1 MMKRAAGAPF
11 ISFSGREAG
20 KRWTVGGTLREVMM
34 SRGRPAAAR
43 KGHLRRRR
51 RAGWRAG
58 AGGIIVTSTEDGA
71 RGREREREELSGERR
86 SSPSSGH
93 QLNEG
98 SLGSEGSGQLNDCS
112 RPEQHRRRD
121 GNRIDGKVE

>member
-1 MMKRAAGAPF
+1 MKRAAGARF

-34 SRGRPAAAR
+34 SRGRPAAAGE
-43 KGHLRRRR
+43 GHLRRRR
-51 RAGWRAG
+51 RAGWRTG
-58 AGGIIVTSTEDGA
+58 AGGIIAASTEAG
-71 RGREREREELSGERR
+71 EREELSAERR

-112 RPEQHRRRD
+112 RREQHRRRD
-121 GNRIDGKVE
+121 GNRINGKVE